1 MATLTSLEAL
11 DRSQLLALAHE
22 HMLSGLLAVKA
33 VTPLLFVGGD
43 LPLEEQPLL
52 SIDQWMG
59 ASPVYS
65 ARLKEAMVF
74 DGDDVPTIFKALQL
88 DVGFVHQYMDV
99 KYQVNAPYDGEFWL
113 PHCGALLDVEP
124 FGEDMVFNMCHTI
137 EDPTFDAT
145 ALAHNPKAQ
154 IRPIHRPPRIPVN
167 RDPHCHWT
175 LKIDEAN
182 PPVPPI
188 PRTDQVRALALA
200 SLPNQ
205 RSGNRTDGRDDY
217 TGEFDPEFRLT
228 GLSTSALRA
237 LAVEFAVQTHL
248 LIASNEFGIADR
260 ADVATARRL
269 QEDGWVS
276 LSWILAERLV
286 GNLSLGS
293 GPEAAASA
301 LALTAAIPPGFDR
314 DVDLEGPH
322 LSMTLIPRHA
332 GLLDPEHPGWVGSLA
347 RGSSTPYENTVRGAG
362 MDLVHSSVDVI
373 DGVIN
378 VELDLTEAASDRVE
392 PDAVQLSRIGLAAG
406 WRFAL
411 V

>member
-1 MATLTSLEAL
+1 MKVRVEGL
-11 DRSQLLALAHE
+11 DRDELIALAHE
-22 HMLSGLLAVKA
+22 HMLSGLLSVKA

-65 ARLKEAMVF
+65 ARLKEAMAF

-99 KYQVNAPYDGEFWL
+99 KYQVNAQYDGEFWL

-145 ALAHNPKAQ
+145 ALAHNPKAR

-167 RDPHCHWT
+167 RAPHCHWT
-175 LKIDEAN
+175 LVIDDAN
-182 PPVPPI
+182 DPVPPI
-188 PRTDQVRALALA
+188 PRTEEVRALALS
-200 SLPNQ
+200 SLPNE
-205 RSGNRTDGRDDY
+205 RSGDRTDGRDDY
-217 TGEFDPEFRLT
+217 TGEFDPSFRLN

-237 LAVEFAVQTHL
+237 LVTEFAVQTHL
-248 LIASNEFGIADR
+248 LIASNEFAIADR
-260 ADVATARRL
+260 TDISTARRL

-276 LSWILAERLV
+276 LSWILAERLMA
-286 GNLSLGS
+286 NLALGE
-293 GPEAAASA
+293 GADAVASA

-314 DVDLEGPH
+314 DLNVSGDH

-347 RGSSTPYENTVRGAG
+347 RGSATPYENTARGAG
-362 MDLVHSSVDVI
+362 MEVTSTTVDVV

-378 VELDLTEAASDRVE
+378 VEMDLHAAPADRVE

-411 V
+411 L